1 MNIFKKFAKFTL
13 VALTVVLFAA
23 CASKEEKETKSSD
36 AKPNDNCQLS
46 IRYIDKDSLLRNYNL
61 AKDLN
66 EAMLRSS
73 DKLDAAQRQK
83 GSEIQRFAADVQ
95 RKYQSNGYLS
105 EASFN
110 ADQQKLQK
118 MQMDAENYMASLQRT
133 IQNEMLQ
140 NNIQLNDSVE
150 KFIKE
155 YNKTKKYDVI
165 LDKAAT
171 FHIDS
176 KYDITTEIINGLNAR
191 YNKVEAKK

>member
-1 MNIFKKFAKFTL
+1 MIFKKFAKFTF
-13 VALTVVLFAA
+13 VALTVALFTA
-23 CASKEEKETKSSD
+23 CGAEGKNDTKSENV
-36 AKPNDNCQLS
+36 KPNDKCQLS

-73 DKLDAAQRQK
+73 EKLDAAQRQK
-83 GSEIQRFAADVQ
+83 SAEIQRLAADIQ
-95 RKYQSNGYLS
+95 NKYKSNGYLT

-140 NNIQLNDSVE
+140 NNVQLNDSVE
-150 KFIKE
+150 NFIKE
-155 YNKTKKYDVI
+155 YNKDKKYDVI

-171 FHIDS
+171 FHIDA
-176 KYDITTEIINGLNAR
+176 KYDITKDIITGLNAR
-191 YNKVEAKK
+191 YNKVESKK